1 MTILRNVFL
10 NEMRRV
16 RRTETPLA
24 YDDTLHARAH
34 ADTHR
39 LEADLAAVQRAFD
52 RLGDE
57 HREILHL
64 IALEEF
70 TYVEAASALSV
81 PIGTV
86 RSRLSRARTSL
97 REMVFGSFGAD
108 SPTVQSRLFAA

>member
-1 MTILRNVFL
+1 
-10 NEMRRV
+10 MRRV

-24 YDDTLHARAH
+24 YDDTLHAQAH
-34 ADTHR
+34 ATAQV
-39 LEADLAAVQRAFD
+39 LEVDLAAVQRAFD
-52 RLGDE
+52 RLGGE

-70 TYVEAASALSV
+70 TYVEAASTLGV

-97 REMVFGSFGAD
+97 REMVFEALGGD
-108 SPTVQSRLFAA
+108 SAPVQNSLFAA